1 MLKENRMIDVLNLIE
16 HYRNKNR
23 LLIFAVNIILVF
35 ILGFIDFYNGHE
47 IIFSIFYLVIISIS
61 VVFTN
66 ITLSIIISLLAA
78 FVGLSV
84 DLSYSQQY
92 TSVIYPI
99 INNTFRLFYYI
110 VHTLLLSKLLY
121 LYQKSRELSLI
132 DPLTKINN
140 SRSFQIQ
147 FQHEIDKSK
156 RTKLPLSLV
165 YFDIDNFKFINDN
178 YGHSTGDILLQ
189 TITSRILKI
198 IRPMD
203 VFARLGGDE
212 FTLLLPETDIENA
225 KTAVKRLQSEVLNI
239 AINNKWPITLSI
251 GVVIFKETTLVI
263 DEMIKIADELMYQVK
278 KESKNNI
285 KYKIYPDVQC
295 NQTDI

>member
-1 MLKENRMIDVLNLIE
+1 MLKKNRMIDVLKIIE

-23 LLIFAVNIILVF
+23 LIIFAINIITVF

-47 IIFSIFYLVIISIS
+47 IIFSIFYLIIISLS
-61 VVFTN
+61 VIFTN

-110 VHTLLLSKLLY
+110 VHTVLLSKLLY

-147 FQHEIDKSK
+147 FQHEIDKSN

-189 TITSRILKI
+189 KITSRILKI

-212 FTLLLPETDIENA
+212 FALLLPETDIENA
-225 KTAVKRLQSEVLNI
+225 KPAVKRIQSEVLNI

-251 GVVIFKETTLVI
+251 GVVIFKENTLMI
-263 DEMIKIADELMYQVK
+263 DEMIKIADELMYLVK

-285 KYKIYPDVQC
+285 KYKIYPDVKC
-295 NQTDI
+295 NETNI

>member
-1 MLKENRMIDVLNLIE
+1 MLKKNRMIDVLKIIE

-23 LLIFAVNIILVF
+23 LIIFAINIITVF

-47 IIFSIFYLVIISIS
+47 IIFSIFYLIIISLS
-61 VVFTN
+61 VIFTN

-110 VHTLLLSKLLY
+110 VHTVLLSKLLY

-147 FQHEIDKSK
+147 FQNEIDKSN
-156 RTKLPLSLV
+156 RTKLPLTLV

-189 TITSRILKI
+189 KITSRILKI

-212 FTLLLPETDIENA
+212 FALLLPETDIENA
-225 KTAVKRLQSEVLNI
+225 KPAVKRIQSEVLNI

-251 GVVIFKETTLVI
+251 GVVIFKENTLMI
-263 DEMIKIADELMYQVK
+263 DEMIKIADELMYLVK

-285 KYKIYPDVQC
+285 KYKIYPDVKC
-295 NQTDI
+295 NETNI

>member
-1 MLKENRMIDVLNLIE
+1 MIDVLNLIE